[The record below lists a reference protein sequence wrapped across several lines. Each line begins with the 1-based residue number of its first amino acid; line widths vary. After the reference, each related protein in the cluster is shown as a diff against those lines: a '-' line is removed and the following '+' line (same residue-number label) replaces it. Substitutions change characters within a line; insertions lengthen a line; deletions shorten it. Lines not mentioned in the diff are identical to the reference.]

1 MLKLG
6 FVLSSTN
13 GNPLSNS
20 EHVCFSGVSTDS
32 KKIKGGEL
40 FIALRGSRFDGHD
53 FVSEALVK
61 GAKGA
66 VVEEANS
73 FTRNGKVII
82 QVPSTLK
89 ALGDLARAWK
99 NEFPDLRLAAI
110 TGSNGKTTTKEMT
123 SSMLA
128 LKFSVLKN
136 SGNFNNLIGLPL
148 TLLKID
154 EDHNAAVVELG
165 MNEFGEIR
173 RLAEIAN
180 PDTGTIT
187 NIGSAHLEKLG
198 SIEGVAKAK
207 GELVE
212 GFSERNTFVV
222 NMDDPQIQD
231 IAKGLRCKKIPYGLN
246 SAGLLITAKDI
257 SPVGFSAVRF
267 NLIMGEREIP
277 IRIRGIGIHNVM
289 NALCAAGLAFSFGC
303 DSDEIQAGLERYFPV
318 YMRLEVLD
326 SPYGFKIIN
335 DSYNSNPDSM
345 RRAIEE
351 LIRLKGSGRA
361 IAVLGDMLELGTRSE
376 QEHKGLGEFLS
387 QLKVDYVISFGKFGM
402 SVLEG
407 LKDNGRSMYAESHEE
422 AAQAIINFARKE
434 DLVLIKGSRGM
445 KMENVVQRLY
455 EG

>member
-1 MLKLG
+1 MLNLG

-13 GNPLSNS
+13 GNHLSNS

-40 FIALRGSRFDGHD
+40 FIALRGNRFDGHD

-82 QVPSTLK
+82 QVPSTLR
-89 ALGDLARAWK
+89 ALGDLAQTWK

-123 SSMLA
+123 SSILA
-128 LKFSVLKN
+128 LRFSVLKN

-148 TLLKID
+148 TLLEIE

-165 MNEFGEIR
+165 MNEFGEMR

-180 PDTGTIT
+180 PDIGTIT
-187 NIGSAHLEKLG
+187 NIGRAHLEKLG
-198 SIEGVAKAK
+198 SVEGVAKAK

-212 GFSERNTFVV
+212 KFSERNTFVV
-222 NMDDPQIQD
+222 NSDDPRIRD
-231 IAKGLRCKKIPYGLN
+231 MAKGLPCKKIPYGLN
-246 SAGLLITAKDI
+246 SSGLLISAKDI
-257 SPVGFSAVRF
+257 SPVDFSAIRF
-267 NLIMGEREIP
+267 KLILGEKEIP
-277 IRIRGIGIHNVM
+277 IRLRGIGIHNVM
-289 NALCAAGLAFSFGC
+289 NALCAAGMALSFGC
-303 DSDEIQAGLERYFPV
+303 DSDEIQAGLERFVPLN
-318 YMRLEVLD
+318 MRLEVLGT
-326 SPYGFKIIN
+326 PYGFKIIN

-351 LIRLKGSGRA
+351 LVRLKRSGRA
-361 IAVLGDMLELGTRSE
+361 IAVLGDMLELGMSSE
-376 QEHKGLGEFLS
+376 REHESLGAFLS
-387 QLKVDYVISFGKFGM
+387 QMKVDCVISLGKFGNC
-402 SVLEG
+402 VLAG
-407 LKDNGRSMYAESHEE
+407 IKGNGMTMQAESHEE
-422 AAQAIINFARKE
+422 AARAIIKFARKE

-455 EG
+455 EE